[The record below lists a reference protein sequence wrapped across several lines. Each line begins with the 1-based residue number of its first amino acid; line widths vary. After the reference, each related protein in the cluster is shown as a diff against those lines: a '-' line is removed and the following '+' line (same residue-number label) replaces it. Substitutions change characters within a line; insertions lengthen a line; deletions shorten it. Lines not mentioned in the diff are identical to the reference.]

1 MKDKRLRNSRGG
13 TRRGGRRKGA
23 GAPNHWGEPLIQSSI
38 RFPESMYVKLEKRAL
53 EKGQGLSYTVVELLK
68 RIEKF
73 ITEK

>member
-1 MKDKRLRNSRGG
+1 
-13 TRRGGRRKGA
+13 
-23 GAPNHWGEPLIQSSI
+23 
-38 RFPESMYVKLEKRAL
+38 MYVKLEKRAL